1 MNTGFLSIPW
11 LVWGILSL
19 VVAGI
24 FAIFVPAAEKVNAA
38 VGLQFIIVRWFHSL
52 CWLLI
57 ASNFFLRALGD
68 KNANGIANLL
78 GAIGGVVYVIYIIT
92 FVQVLKI

>member
-1 MNTGFLSIPW
+1 
-11 LVWGILSL
+11 
-19 VVAGI
+19 
-24 FAIFVPAAEKVNAA
+24 
-38 VGLQFIIVRWFHSL
+38 VRWFHSL